1 MSVLGVT
8 ITVLVEKMIA
18 ILPLRNSTV
27 VLEKIWKGWLGMNVW
42 TQNALDIEAINLTA
56 NKLKFFFIQ
65 WKLFL
70 FVLSNVVWVIFG
82 WFELKI

>member
-27 VLEKIWKGWLGMNVW
+27 VFEKI
-42 TQNALDIEAINLTA
+42 
-56 NKLKFFFIQ
+56 
-65 WKLFL
+65 
-70 FVLSNVVWVIFG
+70 
-82 WFELKI
+82 

>member
-42 TQNALDIEAINLTA
+42 PKNALDIEAINLTA
-56 NKLKFFFIQ
+56 NKL
-65 WKLFL
+65 
-70 FVLSNVVWVIFG
+70 
-82 WFELKI
+82 